1 MWLYGAATMLSALA
15 WLVGSKVGRFVAL
28 FFLAASVVGV
38 VILRVYAAGKRDEQ
52 LKQTQASLNAVRE
65 KVKSDEAIRRL
76 PANERRRRLL
86 DEWSR

>member
-1 MWLYGAATMLSALA
+1 MLNVLA
-15 WLVGSKVGRFVAL
+15 WLTGSKVGRYLAL
-28 FFLAASVVGV
+28 GLLAVSVVGV
-38 VILRVYAAGKRDEQ
+38 VLLRVYAAGKRDEQ

-76 PANERRRRLL
+76 SASERRRRLL